1 MERNIQPGFCVVQQP
16 GGLSFQANLLFSH
29 SNSEAAR
36 YFMALNSDNRFL
48 KPGQIL
54 LVADPDSYNPP
65 HIMQLLKQSQYEI
78 NQSVTPLPNE
88 YAAFLH
94 RHFGLFHYLL
104 DQGGTLIGTA
114 SSLGDSYFSE
124 IKKNLS
130 RLQSLYQKEYRL
142 NGLNQKYASPD
153 FYLERQKIMGNLKKL
168 LNKVGRLSLK
178 IEEHPNLKHAL
189 KLSTKSIAHQ
199 WDKAGIGAIKGY
211 SQTIIQSAKMV
222 KWMKYG
228 GRIAIGLD
236 FIDTTGQVIDACN
249 YGQSGQ
255 CEKVIIKEYSKFAGR
270 TGGGMA
276 GGYYGGIAAGAACFA
291 LGVATEG
298 LALGLCIAGGG
309 LAGGTIGSYG
319 VEKAMGFFA
328 NLFIENLL

>member
-16 GGLSFQANLLFSH
+16 GGLSFQASLLFSH
-29 SNSEAAR
+29 SNSKAAR
-36 YFMALNSDNRFL
+36 YFMELNADNRYL

-78 NQSVTPLPNE
+78 NQSVSSLPNE
-88 YAAFLH
+88 YASFLH

-114 SSLGDSYFSE
+114 SSLGGSYFSE
-124 IKKNLS
+124 INKNLS
-130 RLQSLYQKEYRL
+130 NLQSLYEKEYRL
-142 NGLNQKYASPD
+142 NGLNRKYASPD
-153 FYLERQKIMGNLKKL
+153 FYLKRQKIMGNLKRL

-189 KLSTKSIAHQ
+189 KLSTKAIAHQ

-211 SQTIIQSAKMV
+211 SQTIIQGEKMA

-236 FIDTTGQVIDACN
+236 FVDTTGQIIDACN
-249 YGQSGQ
+249 YGQSGK
-255 CEKVIIKEYSKFAGR
+255 CEKVAVKEYSKFAGR
-270 TGGGMA
+270 TGGGML
-276 GGYYGGIAAGAACFA
+276 GGYVGSIEAGAACIA
-291 LGVATEG
+291 LGAATGGLVA
-298 LALGLCIAGGG
+298 GLCIVGGG
-309 LAGGTIGSYG
+309 LAGGAIGSYTLDNT
-319 VEKAMGFFA
+319 MGFFA
-328 NLFIENLL
+328 DMFIGD

>member
-1 MERNIQPGFCVVQQP
+1 MERNIQPGFCIVPQP
-16 GGLSFQANLLFSH
+16 GGLSFQASLLFSH
-29 SNSEAAR
+29 SNSKAAR
-36 YFMALNSDNRFL
+36 YFMALNADNRYL

-78 NQSVTPLPNE
+78 NQSVSSLPNE

-94 RHFGLFHYLL
+94 HHFGLFHYLL

-114 SSLGDSYFSE
+114 SSLSGNYFSE
-124 IKKNLS
+124 INKNLS
-130 RLQSLYQKEYRL
+130 RLQSLYEKEYRL
-142 NGLNQKYASPD
+142 NGLNRKYVSPE
-153 FYLERQKIMGNLKKL
+153 FYLARQKIMGNLKRL

-189 KLSTKSIAHQ
+189 KLSTKAIAHQ

-236 FIDTTGQVIDACN
+236 FVDTTGQIIDACN
-249 YGQSGQ
+249 YGQSGK
-255 CEKVIIKEYSKFAGR
+255 CEKVAVKEYSKFAGR
-270 TGGGMA
+270 TGVGMA
-276 GGYYGGIAAGAACFA
+276 VGYYGGIAAGAACIAF
-291 LGVATEG
+291 GIATDG
-298 LALGLCIAGGG
+298 LAIGLCMAGGG
-309 LAGGTIGSYG
+309 LAGGYIGNKG
-319 VEKAMGFFA
+319 GERAAEFIVD
-328 NLFIENLL
+328 LFIGN

>member
-1 MERNIQPGFCVVQQP
+1 
-16 GGLSFQANLLFSH
+16 
-29 SNSEAAR
+29 
-36 YFMALNSDNRFL
+36 MALNADNRYL

-78 NQSVTPLPNE
+78 NQSVSSLPNE
-88 YAAFLH
+88 YASFLH

-114 SSLGDSYFSE
+114 SSLGGSYFSE
-124 IKKNLS
+124 INKNLS
-130 RLQSLYQKEYRL
+130 NLQSLYEKEYRL
-142 NGLNQKYASPD
+142 NGLNRKYASPD
-153 FYLERQKIMGNLKKL
+153 FYLKRQKIMGNLKRL

-189 KLSTKSIAHQ
+189 KLSTKAIAHQ

-211 SQTIIQSAKMV
+211 SQTIIQGEKMV

-236 FIDTTGQVIDACN
+236 FVDTTGQVIDACN

-255 CEKVIIKEYSKFAGR
+255 CEKVAVKEYSKFAGR
-270 TGGGMA
+270 TIGGIGM
-276 GGYYGGIAAGAACFA
+276 GYVSGIAAGTACVA
-291 LGVATEG
+291 LGAVTGGLVAG
-298 LALGLCIAGGG
+298 ICIAGGG
-309 LAGGTIGSYG
+309 LAGGYVGSKGGEWIGKSAAEY
-319 VEKAMGFFA
+319 
-328 NLFIENLL
+328 FIGD